1 MSERRAQSAWSAAQY
16 LKFEDERTRP
26 ARELLARVP
35 LDAARLVVDLGCG
48 PATSTAL
55 LAERFPQARIVGVDS
70 DADML
75 ANARKRLPR
84 ATYVE
89 ADIVDWTPE
98 RGTDLVYSNATFQ
111 WVPDHLGQLAR
122 LLGRLAPG
130 GVLAAQMPDNMA
142 EPAQT
147 LMREAAH
154 AGAWIAK
161 LGAAMGSRDA
171 LHGVGEYYDRL
182 VGLSARL
189 DIWHTHY
196 QHRMDSAA
204 AIVEWFKGSSLR
216 PFLDPLNETE
226 RRGFIAA
233 YESRLAE
240 AYPERADGAR
250 LLRFPRLFLV
260 AVRG

>member
-1 MSERRAQSAWSAAQY
+1 MSGGRAQSAWSAAQY

-35 LDAARLVVDLGCG
+35 LEAPKLVADLGCA

-55 LAERFPQARIVGVDS
+55 LAERFPDARVVGVDS

-84 ATYVE
+84 VEYVQ
-89 ADIVDWTPE
+89 ADIVDWSPE
-98 RGTDLVYSNATFQ
+98 PGTDLIYSNATFQ

-122 LLGRLAPG
+122 LFAALAPG
-130 GVLAAQMPDNMA
+130 GVLAVQMPDNMA

-147 LMREAAH
+147 LMREAAR
-154 AGAWIAK
+154 AGAWGTK
-161 LGAAMGSRDA
+161 LAAAMDSRDA
-171 LHGVGEYYDRL
+171 LHSVGGYYDRL

-196 QHRMDSAA
+196 QHKMDSAA

-216 PFLDPLNETE
+216 PFLDPLDAEE
-226 RRGFIAA
+226 RRGFVAA
-233 YESRLAE
+233 YESRLAD
-240 AYPERADGAR
+240 AYPARADGAR
-250 LLRFPRLFLV
+250 LLRFPRLFIV